1 VDGEFR
7 DYGNFRPVFTVP
19 IRPVDPA
26 LHVLLSVQQ
35 ARNEIQLSSGLNLL
49 DIDSV
54 AYKELLGGLDIGL
67 AFASGDNG
75 LGELGGKDFSPL
87 GIDRYPDNALYVQ
100 QSVRQIPLPTS
111 HAVFVQ
117 LAVNQSQLESAA
129 RNGLVDSFNSAS
141 PGVKHLLDPFAKP
154 ELSATKIAANSSSEQ
169 VNDDTIELQ
178 GTITAESSPSVLD
191 IANTD
196 IVIAL
201 GGDQGDEKIT
211 AASSFSEQLKQSAAS
226 RLASGSENTISYYKK
241 A

>member
-1 VDGEFR
+1 MEGEYR
-7 DYGNFRPVFTVP
+7 HYGTFRPDFTVP
-19 IRPVDPA
+19 LRPVDPA
-26 LHVLLSVQQ
+26 LHVLLSVQE

-49 DIDSV
+49 DVDSV

-67 AFASGDNG
+67 EFASGDNG

-87 GIDRYPDNALYVQ
+87 GIDPYPDNALYVQ

-141 PGVKHLLDPFAKP
+141 LGVNHLLDPFAKP
-154 ELSATKIAANSSSEQ
+154 ELSATKIVANNDRWQAGDDVNNAQEKLADDEAPSSLMADHTDFF
-169 VNDDTIELQ
+169 DDIE
-178 GTITAESSPSVLD
+178 D
-191 IANTD
+191 
-196 IVIAL
+196 
-201 GGDQGDEKIT
+201 GGERIT
-211 AASSFSEQLKQSAAS
+211 AASSFSEQLRQSAAL
-226 RLASGSENTISYYKK
+226 RLASGSENIITHHKK